1 MSEKKAEP
9 AAEGAAKKGGK
20 GMLFVVLGV
29 VLLLA
34 GGGGAYFF
42 LVRQPALD
50 AESEAATEEGHG
62 AAAGEHGAPA
72 GGHGGS
78 HGKRGV
84 AEMGAMEALDP
95 FIANLADED
104 GRRYLKATMQLEFYE
119 SSVPDE
125 LSSHMAQVRDLILT
139 LFTSKTFADIR
150 TPEGKGLLRE
160 EIINRINRVL
170 RRDVVKAVYFTEF
183 IVQ

>member
-1 MSEKKAEP
+1 MAEKKAEAP
-9 AAEGAAKKGGK
+9 AEGAAPKGGK
-20 GMLFVVLGV
+20 GKLFIILGV
-29 VLLLA
+29 LLALA

-42 LVRQPALD
+42 LVRKPALE
-50 AESEAATEEGHG
+50 AVSEAATD
-62 AAAGEHGAPA
+62 AAGERGERGGEHGA
-72 GGHGGS
+72 GGT
-78 HGKRGV
+78 RGL
-84 AEMGAMEALDP
+84 AEMGALEALDP

-119 SSVPDE
+119 PSVPAE
-125 LSSHMAQVRDLILT
+125 LGSHMAQVRDLILT

>member
-1 MSEKKAEP
+1 MAEKKAEAP
-9 AAEGAAKKGGK
+9 AEGAAPKGGK
-20 GMLFVVLGV
+20 GKLFIMLGV
-29 VLLLA
+29 LLALA

-42 LVRQPALD
+42 LVRKPALE
-50 AESEAATEEGHG
+50 AVSEAATD
-62 AAAGEHGAPA
+62 AGERGGERA
-72 GGHGGS
+72 GGERAVGTG
-78 HGKRGV
+78 RGL
-84 AEMGAMEALDP
+84 AEMGALEALDP

-119 SSVPDE
+119 PSVPAE
-125 LSSHMAQVRDLILT
+125 LGSHMAQVRDLILT

>member
-1 MSEKKAEP
+1 MSEKKAEAP
-9 AAEGAAKKGGK
+9 AEGAAPKGGK
-20 GMLFVVLGV
+20 GKLFVVLGV
-29 VLLLA
+29 VLALA

-42 LVRQPALD
+42 LVRKPALE
-50 AESEAATEEGHG
+50 AVSEAG
-62 AAAGEHGAPA
+62 AAEGAGEHGGERGGGA
-72 GGHGGS
+72 GGHGT
-78 HGKRGV
+78 RGL
-84 AEMGAMEALDP
+84 AEMGALEALDP

-119 SSVPDE
+119 SSVPAD

-139 LFTSKTFADIR
+139 LFTSKTFADVR